1 LESSDKNWLVGWI
14 EFLSSH
20 TLYISLMPQTNTN
33 KHKPQQ
39 KVINLHFQLFT
50 LVRTT
55 INRRIVRT
63 FKGIALE
70 RQRIFVMHLNA
81 KGTTVPFAF
90 ERTWIIVSGADEL
103 AALYGQGIWWHDS
116 VARLHRYKGQIHFD
130 PQI

>member
-1 LESSDKNWLVGWI
+1 
-14 EFLSSH
+14 
-20 TLYISLMPQTNTN
+20 MPQTNTN
-33 KHKPQQ
+33 KHTSQQ

-63 FKGIALE
+63 FKGIVLE

-81 KGTTVPFAF
+81 KGTTFLFAF

-103 AALYGQGIWWHDS
+103 AALYGQGTWWYDS
-116 VARLHRYKGQIHFD
+116 VARLQRYKDQIHVD